1 MQILN
6 KFRNRFWFNTIAFM
20 GLILGGLFCL
30 ILISLYILEVFF
42 NVYLGSVLPIV
53 ALIVQISALEL
64 VVVFVAF
71 VFYIIERIY
80 QNVRITNKEFLNSK
94 IIHILQNIGIFFY
107 FIPITLFIVLLIV
120 ILLLKS

>member
-1 MQILN
+1 MQILD

-80 QNVRITNKEFLNSK
+80 QNVRITNKKFLNSK
-94 IIHILQNIGIFFY
+94 IIHILQKIAIFFY

>member
-1 MQILN
+1 MQILD

-42 NVYLGSVLPIV
+42 NVYLGSGLPIV

-80 QNVRITNKEFLNSK
+80 QNIRITNKNFFNSK
-94 IIHILQNIGIFFY
+94 AIHILQNIGIFFY
-107 FIPITLFIVLLIV
+107 FIPITLFIVLLVV

>member
-1 MQILN
+1 MRNLLGFLD

-30 ILISLYILEVFF
+30 IILEVFF
-42 NVYLGSVLPIV
+42 NVYLGSGLPIV

-80 QNVRITNKEFLNSK
+80 QNIRITNKNFLNSK
-94 IIHILQNIGIFFY
+94 AIHILQNIGIFFY

>member
-1 MQILN
+1 MQILD

-30 ILISLYILEVFF
+30 ILICLYILEVFF
-42 NVYLGSVLPIV
+42 NVYLGSGLPIV

-80 QNVRITNKEFLNSK
+80 QNVRITNNNFLNSK
-94 IIHILQNIGIFFY
+94 VIHILQNIGISFY

>member
-1 MQILN
+1 MQILD

-64 VVVFVAF
+64 VVVFV
-71 VFYIIERIY
+71 FYIIERIY
-80 QNVRITNKEFLNSK
+80 QNVRITNKKFLNSK